1 MQKRRNTYVSRRST
15 NRSEYSKSTS
25 FMGSAKDAIA
35 NAKRNSDQGQIGVDH
50 DRRFNK
56 SDFEELHKGDL
67 DRRVM
72 IVISPSG
79 SISHY
84 SGGRYVP
91 RKKSSA
97 RSH

>member
-15 NRSEYSKSTS
+15 NRSDYSKSTS
-25 FMGSAKDAIA
+25 FMGSAKDVVA
-35 NAKRNSDQGQIGVDH
+35 NAKRNSDQGQVGAVY
-50 DRRFNK
+50 DRRFNR
-56 SDFEELHKGDL
+56 SEYDELRKADL

-79 SISHY
+79 VTSHY

-91 RKKSSA
+91 KKKSSA